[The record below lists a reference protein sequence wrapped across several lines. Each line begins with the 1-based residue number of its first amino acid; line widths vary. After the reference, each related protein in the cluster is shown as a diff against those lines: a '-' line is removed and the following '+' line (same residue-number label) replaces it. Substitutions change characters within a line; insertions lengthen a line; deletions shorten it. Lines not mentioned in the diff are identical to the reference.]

1 MVFVAFVF
9 ALWMSFILL
18 SDASS
23 FYGPLAASCIR
34 WAFGIMEITSLRFKV
49 DRRAEEIWLTARDES
64 MGMPSKKVNK
74 YSLFQYN
81 ILQIILI
88 AVTGI
93 ALVIIGVLLTR
104 RRWVWLLGVTLLAE
118 LAIRLLVEM
127 VWRRLRL
134 GGVLQGWLKK
144 LADKI
149 SDFFFNLD

>member
-1 MVFVAFVF
+1 
-9 ALWMSFILL
+9 
-18 SDASS
+18 
-23 FYGPLAASCIR
+23 
-34 WAFGIMEITSLRFKV
+34 MEITSLRFKV